1 MAEMNPQAIP
11 PQPPPYM
18 YHQPRRTR
26 WWIPLLIVAIVIVLF
41 ILGVIA
47 FFTIVSSV
55 FSEKPIEV
63 KQNSVLYIEL
73 DKPIGEYN
81 EPGPFDFLGIQD
93 TPSQYEIM
101 QAIKRAGTDDR
112 IKGIYISSGIETM
125 GFAKTEEFL
134 EALDDFKKTGKFI
147 YGFMAMGDE
156 DTYMK
161 LLAADKIFVP
171 AEGIVEMN
179 GFAATSIFLKNLLDT
194 VGIDMEVIGFEDFK
208 SAGEPYSRTSFS
220 DSSRLQLRV
229 ILNQRQDIFC
239 TLVAKYRKMTKDKV
253 IQSLNSCLYN
263 PDTLKQLGFID
274 ELASETDVNR
284 IMTETVY
291 GKAAENN
298 SNNKINKIKVIDYLR
313 SEFID
318 EENID
323 FDRQIAIIYGS
334 GMITPTANENPFG
347 GGDRVITSKKFI
359 KYLAEAREDETIKA
373 IILRIDSPGGSAL
386 ISDEIYQEVIR
397 TKKVKPVYASMSDV
411 AASGGYYIAVAA
423 DTIIANPSTI
433 TGSIGVITAIPS
445 FSRLIKKVYLT
456 VDTVATTPSAMTL
469 KGVFP
474 MADKERTLIKSFAE
488 GIYYRF
494 LSKVAANRKMSVEKI
509 RTLAKGRVWTGTD
522 AQKLGL
528 VDVLGGMNDAIAIAK
543 KRIGVPEGQKV
554 IIRQFP
560 ERKESIQ
567 AFLEMLGLE
576 DDDVATKVKV
586 NEIAA
591 QIGMNN
597 NAFMQV
603 IDMLPRT
610 LRNQVMNIAG
620 LLELVKTEK
629 AVVMMPVFMSFN

>member
-1 MAEMNPQAIP
+1 MAEINTQAIP

-18 YHQPRRTR
+18 YHQPRRSR
-26 WWIPLLIVAIVIVLF
+26 WWIPLLIIAIAIVLF

-47 FFTIVSSV
+47 FFTIISSV
-55 FSEKPIEV
+55 FSEKPVEV

-73 DKPIGEYN
+73 DKPISEYHN
-81 EPGPFDFLGIQD
+81 PGPFDFLDFQNV
-93 TPSQYEIM
+93 PSHYELL
-101 QAIKRAGTDDR
+101 QAIRRAASDDR

-134 EALDDFKKTGKFI
+134 HELDEFRKTGKFI
-147 YGFMAMGDE
+147 YGYMAMGDE
-156 DTYMK
+156 DSYMK
-161 LLAADKIFVP
+161 LLPSDKIFVP

-179 GFAATSIFLKNLLDT
+179 GFAATSLFLKNLLDT

-239 TLVAKYRKMTKDKV
+239 NLVAKYRKTTKEKV
-253 IQSLNSCLYN
+253 LNVLESCQYN

-274 ELASETDVNR
+274 ELASENDVLKYMN
-284 IMTETVY
+284 EAVF
-291 GKAAENN
+291 GKAAAAN
-298 SNNKINKIKVIDYLR
+298 SEMKINKINVIDYMR
-313 SEFID
+313 AEYIED
-318 EENID
+318 ENID
-323 FDRQIAIIYGS
+323 FDRQIAVIHGS
-334 GMITPTANENPFG
+334 GMITPTDDENPFG
-347 GGDRVITSKKFI
+347 GGESTITSKKFI
-359 KYLAEAREDETIKA
+359 KYLTQAREDESIKA

-386 ISDEIYQEVIR
+386 VSDEIYQEVLK

-445 FSRLIKKVYLT
+445 FSRLIKKVYLS

-474 MADKERTLIKSFAE
+474 MQDKERQLIRSFAQ
-488 GIYYRF
+488 GIYNRF
-494 LSKVAANRKMSVEKI
+494 LSKVAVNRKMSFEKI
-509 RTLAKGRVWTGTD
+509 RSLAKGRVWTGSD
-522 AQKLGL
+522 AQKYGL
-528 VDVLGGMNDAIAIAK
+528 VDVLGGMNDAVALAK
-543 KRIGVPEGQKV
+543 KRIGIPEGQKV

-560 ERKESIQ
+560 EKKESIQ
-567 AFLEMLGLE
+567 AFLELFGL
-576 DDDVATKVKV
+576 DDGDATASVRA

-591 QIGMNN
+591 RIGMKNN
-597 NAFMQV
+597 TYMQ
-603 IDMLPRT
+603 ILEMLPRG
-610 LRNQVMNIAG
+610 LRNQATNIAG
-620 LLELVKTEK
+620 LLQMSKSEKTM
-629 AVVMMPVFMSFN
+629 VMMPVFMSFN